1 MESRVARSKSEVT
14 QAVLDL
20 RGPIKR
26 LKRISGGGC
35 QIFEY
40 LDIVRDT

>member
-26 LKRISGGGC
+26 LKRISGGGVK
-35 QIFEY
+35 Y
-40 LDIVRDT
+40 LSIWTL